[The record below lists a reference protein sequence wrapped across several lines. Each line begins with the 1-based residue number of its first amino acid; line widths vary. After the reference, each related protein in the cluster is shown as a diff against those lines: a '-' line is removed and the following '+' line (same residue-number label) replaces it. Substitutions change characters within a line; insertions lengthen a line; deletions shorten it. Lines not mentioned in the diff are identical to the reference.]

1 VGMWGWQRCLCAAGE
16 RIAAQPANMAMH
28 CQNAGLEGGMA
39 RLFAPQHLLALTLQM
54 TPSPR
59 RFSGTEEYIYR

>member
-1 VGMWGWQRCLCAAGE
+1 
-16 RIAAQPANMAMH
+16 MH